1 MWRVLFW
8 RNLLILILC
17 QSYSWWEEGR
27 REREGMGELVRGDDN
42 SRGWSEVRKS
52 PMAVAATIVIRIPKR
67 IQDRSAFTC
76 HCPFPF
82 PSLVPSLSVHR
93 PSRAARSNGI
103 TIGSASATP
112 PASQGAPFN
121 SIFSSVR
128 GTLFISRLLVPVS
141 SLLSFLSP
149 PISRALLSSRST
161 SSLLLS
167 FTPARGCRL
176 SFLLFFKES
185 PLSNCRPTF
194 D

>member
-1 MWRVLFW
+1 M
-8 RNLLILILC
+8 
-17 QSYSWWEEGR
+17 
-27 REREGMGELVRGDDN
+27 
-42 SRGWSEVRKS
+42 
-52 PMAVAATIVIRIPKR
+52 AATIVIRIPKR

-149 PISRALLSSRST
+149 PISRALLSSRSISSPFTFFYPRQGVSTFIPSLFQGIT
-161 SSLLLS
+161 SFELSADFRLIEAWQVLLS
-167 FTPARGCRL
+167 RREISEARI
-176 SFLLFFKES
+176 
-185 PLSNCRPTF
+185 
-194 D
+194 